1 MAIAPNKVVT
11 MNFTLKDDE
20 ENILDTTESGGPFS
34 YLSGNDMVLPKLEE
48 AVSGML
54 IGTKKTLSL
63 QLQMVMAII
72 MSKLCRLLEEKI
84 FRRILNFM

>member
-63 QLQMVMAII
+63 PQQMVMVII